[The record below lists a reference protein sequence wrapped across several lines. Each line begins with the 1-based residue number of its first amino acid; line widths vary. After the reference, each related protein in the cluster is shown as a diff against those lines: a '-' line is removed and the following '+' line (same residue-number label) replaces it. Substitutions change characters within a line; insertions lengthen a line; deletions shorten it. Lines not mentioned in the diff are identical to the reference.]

1 MKTLAT
7 IAILL
12 ALFALSAMSLLPRDL
27 VGARSGLSSPAGW
40 ITASALAV
48 VAVAGGWLWWRE
60 RQARK

>member
-1 MKTLAT
+1 MKTAAT

-12 ALFALSAMSLLPRDL
+12 ALFALAAMSLLPGEL
-27 VGARSGLSSPAGW
+27 VGTRSGLASPAGW
-40 ITASALAV
+40 VTAAALAV